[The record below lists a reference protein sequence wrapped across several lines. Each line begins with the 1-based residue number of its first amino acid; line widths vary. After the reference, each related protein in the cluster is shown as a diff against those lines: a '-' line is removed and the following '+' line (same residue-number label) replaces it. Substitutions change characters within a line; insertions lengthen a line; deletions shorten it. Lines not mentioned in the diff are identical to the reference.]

1 MTLMT
6 STAPAASTAA
16 AVPAPIAATP
26 DGVAPAVS
34 AAGATSA
41 APAAGAAAS
50 ALPLFAQLL
59 NLPDAA
65 PAAAANED
73 GTPAPAS
80 SDDTRNVASG
90 ADPTAAMA
98 SMAATMLAVGLP
110 PPAQANLAAG
120 GTDTSAPR
128 IDALNTS
135 AALNGAGARL
145 DLSAVGVAVHAT
157 PAAMAAITAPA
168 PLTAAA
174 AAAAP
179 ATTTTTAD
187 AAASVSAAATGEAQ
201 PAAALAVV
209 TGQLRATVSNERPAT
224 VAPAATPVIPAA
236 ASQAALAPVGQP
248 PAATPAIPAAAQAA
262 TVFAAPPAPV
272 PGVRAGERGTRTLAA
287 VSAAATEAAPA
298 MPLAAAVKDD
308 SAPAVTRADPA
319 SAAVNGSYAQ
329 SAPATVSGDS
339 VKLAGTPEQWQQP
352 LREALGERLQV
363 QLQRNDEHA
372 VIRLE
377 PPNMGR
383 VEISIRH
390 SGGALQVNLSANNSE
405 VLRQLNSIGDS
416 VRQDLSQRQFAEVAV
431 TVSAAPRGMLAGGDG
446 NGRGQQGQQEEPRT
460 PGRALSDDSDAA
472 TSFAMSTERE

>member
-6 STAPAASTAA
+6 STAPAASATS
-16 AVPAPIAATP
+16 AVPAPLAAAA
-26 DGVAPAVS
+26 DGAAPATS
-34 AAGATSA
+34 TTSA
-41 APAAGAAAS
+41 APAAGAVAS

-59 NLPDAA
+59 NLTDAA
-65 PAAAANED
+65 PAPAANED
-73 GTPAPAS
+73 GTPAPTTT
-80 SDDTRNVASG
+80 DDTKTCPPG

-98 SMAATMLAVGLP
+98 SMAATMLAVALP

-120 GTDTSAPR
+120 GAGTAAPR

-145 DLSAVGVAVHAT
+145 DLSAVGVAVNAAPAPAAAIAPPAPAAAPAAAIPSTTAT
-157 PAAMAAITAPA
+157 PAAAAPVSATTTGDAAPA
-168 PLTAAA
+168 AAQTVVAGQRRTTVGSERPAAA
-174 AAAAP
+174 AQAAVAP
-179 ATTTTTAD
+179 A
-187 AAASVSAAATGEAQ
+187 SQ
-201 PAAALAVV
+201 PPAAA
-209 TGQLRATVSNERPAT
+209 
-224 VAPAATPVIPAA
+224 PVIPAA
-236 ASQAALAPVGQP
+236 AQAVPAFASQ
-248 PAATPAIPAAAQAA
+248 
-262 TVFAAPPAPV
+262 PAPV
-272 PGVRAGERGTRTLAA
+272 PGVRAGERATRTVSAA
-287 VSAAATEAAPA
+287 SAAATEPAPA
-298 MPLAAAVKDD
+298 MPLAASAKDD
-308 SAPAVTRADPA
+308 GAPAVTRAEPA
-319 SAAVNGSYAQ
+319 SAPVNGSYAQ